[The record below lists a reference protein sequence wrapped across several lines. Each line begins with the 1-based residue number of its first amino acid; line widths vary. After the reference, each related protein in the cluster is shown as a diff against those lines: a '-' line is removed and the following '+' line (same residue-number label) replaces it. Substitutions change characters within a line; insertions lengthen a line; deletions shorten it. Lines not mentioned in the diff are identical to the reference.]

1 MTIGQIDP
9 NIALIIY
16 INDIFWILFDC
27 KVNMCDWLTAPTS
40 RDLSGTSDLH
50 ENIIFEYRARFWE
63 VGPEIKRFSCY

>member
-9 NIALIIY
+9 NIPLIIY

-50 ENIIFEYRARFWE
+50 ENIIFWIILREEEKTAT
-63 VGPEIKRFSCY
+63 VAL

>member
-1 MTIGQIDP
+1 MTIGQVDP

-16 INDIFWILFDC
+16 INDIFWILFGF

-50 ENIIFEYRARFWE
+50 ENIIFWIILREEKKTAT
-63 VGPEIKRFSCY
+63 VAL